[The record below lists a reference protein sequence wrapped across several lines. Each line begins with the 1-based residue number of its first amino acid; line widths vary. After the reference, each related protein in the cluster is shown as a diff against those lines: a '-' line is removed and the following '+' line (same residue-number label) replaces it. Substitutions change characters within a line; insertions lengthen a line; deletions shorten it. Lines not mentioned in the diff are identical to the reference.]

1 MAVYGAQTGK
11 QNKISSS
18 STGKPVRES
27 IISSSALSA
36 IETNY
41 YANIKCNQI
50 SFLKKDS
57 IMKRNKINE
66 EEQRKISYLNQI
78 FLNEYLNYNY

>member
-27 IISSSALSA
+27 IISSSALSV
-36 IETNY
+36 IEIIHYVN
-41 YANIKCNQI
+41 KHNQI
-50 SFLKKDS
+50 SFLTKT
-57 IMKRNKINE
+57 
-66 EEQRKISYLNQI
+66 
-78 FLNEYLNYNY
+78 

>member
-27 IISSSALSA
+27 IISSSALSV
-36 IETNY
+36 IEIIR
-41 YANIKCNQI
+41 YANKYNQI
-50 SFLKKDS
+50 
-57 IMKRNKINE
+57 I
-66 EEQRKISYLNQI
+66 
-78 FLNEYLNYNY
+78 LNEIKDEETKKMKKKTNKRFHIEIQLFSMST